1 MVPFEVEIDRL
12 KLRGWRRPGPGP
24 RCLAMHGWL
33 DNAGTFARLVEHL
46 PGWDF
51 LALDMPGHGRSQW
64 LPEPGFYHF
73 IDGVHWV
80 TSMILHWQGPLVLM
94 GHSMGGGLATLAAA
108 VCPAAVSHLVLLDA
122 LGPLVSPPE
131 ESVQLFLRSRE
142 SLAKPFKR
150 RYYDSYDEA
159 ISRLCVDGRSR
170 EAALALAERS
180 LLCDAQGYYYAYD
193 PRLKAVSRAR
203 LTEEQVQAYLRAIQ
217 CPTQV
222 YSFSGGI
229 MPGFAPLP
237 ARLQCLARG
246 ELVELEGGHHH
257 HLEHPSAVAQRILR
271 FVEGG

>member
-12 KLRGWRRPGPGP
+12 KLRGWRRPGSGP

-46 PGWDF
+46 PDWDF
-51 LALDMPGHGRSQW
+51 LAVDLPGHGRSQW

-80 TSMILHWQGPLVLM
+80 TSMCQHWGGPLVLM

-108 VCPAAVSHLVLLDA
+108 VCPTQVTHLVLLDA

-142 SLAKPFKR
+142 SLAKPFNR
-150 RYYDSYDEA
+150 RYYETYDEA
-159 ISRLCVDGRSR
+159 VERLCVEGRSL
-170 EAALALAERS
+170 AGAQALARHS
-180 LLCDAQGYYYAYD
+180 LLCDAQGYYYNYD

-203 LTEEQVQAYLRAIQ
+203 LTEEQVHAYLRAIQ

-222 YSFSGGI
+222 YSFSAGI
-229 MPGFAPLP
+229 MPNFTPLP
-237 ARLQCLARG
+237 SRLGCLTQAQFI
-246 ELVELEGGHHH
+246 EMEGGHHH
-257 HLEHPSAVAQRILR
+257 HLEHPELVAARIR
-271 FVEGG
+271 PFVEA